1 MARKISDLPSKEL
14 IVNQEY
20 RSIKIN
26 DELLRRI
33 EFLERKVNDLQNRNQ
48 KLENIIKESFM
59 SFKFLKEEKNNTI
72 TESDAIRRMREL
84 MGYFR

>member
-59 SFKFLKEEKNNTI
+59 SFKFNSEEVVDNTLTNSEALI
-72 TESDAIRRMREL
+72 RMREL
-84 MGYFR
+84 FRR

>member
-1 MARKISDLPSKEL
+1 MVRKISDLPSKEL

-59 SFKFLKEEKNNTI
+59 SFKFNSEEVVDNTLTNSEALI
-72 TESDAIRRMREL
+72 RMREL
-84 MGYFR
+84 FRR